1 LSATDLGLKHIGRPI
16 PNMPLI
22 AGFAALS
29 GLIKLESVILAINEK
44 FTGKVA
50 QGNIAAATEAYE
62 IVKTMMKERAHA

>member
-1 LSATDLGLKHIGRPI
+1 
-16 PNMPLI
+16 MPLI

-29 GLIKLESVILAINEK
+29 GMIKLESVILAINEK

-62 IVKTMMKERAHA
+62 IVKTMMKERSHA